1 MVQVT
6 VYFRGWKAALIC
18 LGNLDGAVAG
28 TKVEVT
34 LLGTVNFLLAGQ
46 AANSDCLGASKPV
59 GKCWR
64 RQNWNAEKVQVRSH
78 QCIASIARRQCHLV
92 VISAHSTTLK
102 FPRALKFTFQ
112 AVAAWCRHLQG
123 VNCNCDTK
131 ATSPGPQVKW
141 ACIPRW
147 RNSTMVRCK
156 RQRNIKN
163 HDMIVL
169 W

>member
-1 MVQVT
+1 MEQ
-6 VYFRGWKAALIC
+6 F
-18 LGNLDGAVAG
+18 AG

-34 LLGTVNFLLAGQ
+34 LLGKFSAGWSSSKRPLCRGFKNCWQ
-46 AANSDCLGASKPV
+46 MFEKTELKCL
-59 GKCWR
+59 
-64 RQNWNAEKVQVRSH
+64 EVQVRSH

-102 FPRALKFTFQ
+102 FPRALKFTLQ
-112 AVAAWCRHLQG
+112 AVAVWCRHLQG
-123 VNCNCDTK
+123 VNCKCDTK